1 MSGLFRNE
9 KGISLYEVLAT
20 LAIASFL
27 IGTITFLFTYS
38 HNGMQQTA
46 SRETILRESRTIM
59 SHIVTSV
66 RNETAAAY
74 VDDDGNLLKLEFEK
88 TNSLG
93 VKQPTG
99 DTVTYTFTQP
109 SSSEAGNIE
118 VITKRRGQTTR
129 HELSSHVADIN
140 FEMPQ
145 NNKLQITLTM
155 QLPNGDPYVTSTV
168 VYFPRLKIT

>member
-1 MSGLFRNE
+1 MLRNE

-27 IGTITFLFTYS
+27 IGTLTFLFTYS

-66 RNETAAAY
+66 RNETATAD
-74 VDDDGNLLKLEFEK
+74 VGDGKVLKLEFEK
-88 TNSLG
+88 TNALG

-99 DTVTYTFTQP
+99 DTLTYNFTPQ
-109 SSSEAGNIE
+109 SSSEPGKIE
-118 VITKRRGQTTR
+118 VVTIRRGQTTK
-129 HELSSHVADIN
+129 HELSAHVAN
-140 FEMPQ
+140 VHFEMPQ

-155 QLPNGDPYVTSTV
+155 QLPNGDPYETSTV